1 MSTIKNKWPGVETL
15 DPAFCPQGRLSR
27 PTKEYQGRQI
37 VDISTYTPYFLSTVN
52 NALSRGASQHYLK
65 MFGVGIVE
73 WRVISMLAIEPRI
86 PASRICDVVNLD
98 KAGTSRALKRL
109 FELEYLM
116 FESSKT
122 DPRRKIWWLNQ
133 VGYELH
139 DNVLS
144 AALKREREL
153 IEGVE
158 PADLEIFLKVIRKMR
173 KNVDDLDTAAIV

>member
-1 MSTIKNKWPGVETL
+1 
-15 DPAFCPQGRLSR
+15 
-27 PTKEYQGRQI
+27 
-37 VDISTYTPYFLSTVN
+37 
-52 NALSRGASQHYLK
+52 

-109 FELEYLM
+109 LELEYLM
-116 FESSKT
+116 YESSKT
-122 DPRRKIWWLNQ
+122 DPRRKVWWLNPM
-133 VGYELH
+133 GYELH
-139 DNVLS
+139 DKILS
-144 AALKREREL
+144 AALKREQEL

-173 KNVDDLDTAAIV
+173 KNVDDLDTDIDSATPI